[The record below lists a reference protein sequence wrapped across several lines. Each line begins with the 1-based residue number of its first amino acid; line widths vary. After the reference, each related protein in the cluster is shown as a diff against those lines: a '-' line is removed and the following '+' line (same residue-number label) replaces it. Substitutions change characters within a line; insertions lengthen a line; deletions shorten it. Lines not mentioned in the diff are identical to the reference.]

1 MTHPVCPIVR
11 HISQQEQHEPIE
23 PGTFQR
29 KEGEVLKQK
38 LVGTNGEYLQK
49 QSRQLTGDAAAQVC
63 DRIRQPVQLLVREPL
78 HNQFNAHQDEKDGY
92 GKHNR
97 VYVQGVLLFICGT
110 NLRT

>member
-1 MTHPVCPIVR
+1 MAHPVRPIVS
-11 HISQQEQHEPIE
+11 HVSQQEKHQPIE
-23 PGTFQR
+23 PRTF
-29 KEGEVLKQK
+29 KCEEGKVLKQK
-38 LVGTNGEYLQK
+38 LVGTNRKYFQK
-49 QSRQLTGDAAAQVC
+49 QSGQLTGNAAAQVG
-63 DRIRQPVQLLVREPL
+63 DRIRQPVKLLVCEPL